1 MSMRFSRACS
11 SISLIGLLFPSLISA
26 QATWRRTYGGFEV
39 ETAQSVAET
48 QGGNF
53 LVTGTTGSFG
63 NGASDIYV
71 LLLNENGDPIWSRT
85 YGTIGVE
92 KGVSGRVL
100 DDGFV
105 FAGSTSL
112 GEHGGYDMLL
122 VRTDQNG
129 EVIWQRNYGTED
141 WDLCNSME
149 VFSDGFLLGGISYG
163 VGGGEGQV
171 YLVRTDLNGDVLWST
186 NLNEG
191 SGSECNAIAVASD
204 NGFAIAGRIGTL
216 SGFDDGYVARYN
228 NDGTMIWD
236 LSVGGDSTDLLT
248 GLILTDVGG
257 IKVNG
262 VTSSESSVT
271 QILTAG
277 IDPTGILEWER
288 ALGNQ
293 ADAGGTGIAK
303 AQGSGYVIT
312 GYNTLNF
319 GTPDMIF
326 TELDDQGYFLT
337 GNNFGNGRPA
347 WGNALLASS
356 DGGYLIAGWSEEYGP
371 GNRSCYVVKTDGLG
385 QTASLNVQTYF
396 DPVRVPSIAPV
407 PNTVLSPCP
416 ALAGGS
422 ITLDG
427 NSRFTTYRLLNSQ
440 GQLVASGNLQGNSF
454 NVPVGL
460 SGAFVLE
467 VLNDPGDHFRFRTVI
482 VEQ

>member
-1 MSMRFSRACS
+1 MSMRLRRAFGP
-11 SISLIGLLFPSLISA
+11 ILLTGILFPSLISA

-39 ETAQSVAET
+39 ETAQSAAET
-48 QGGNF
+48 ADGSF
-53 LVTGTTGSFG
+53 LVTGTSGSFG

-85 YGTIGVE
+85 YGTVGVE

-129 EVIWQRNYGTED
+129 EIIWQRNYGTQD

-149 VFSDGFLLGGISYG
+149 VLSDGFLLGGISYG

-228 NDGTMIWD
+228 SDGTMIWD
-236 LSVGGDSTDLLT
+236 LSIGGDSTDLLT
-248 GLILTDVGG
+248 GLILTDMGS

-277 IDPTGILEWER
+277 IDPSGVLEWVR

-293 ADAGGTGIAK
+293 ADAGGTGIAQ
-303 AQGSGYVIT
+303 AHGSGYVIT

-319 GTPDMIF
+319 GSPDMIF
-326 TELDDQGYFLT
+326 TLLDDQGYFLS

-356 DGGYLIAGWSEEYGP
+356 DGGYLIAGWSEDYGP
-371 GNRSCYVVKTDGLG
+371 GNRSCYVVKTDGSG
-385 QTASLNVQTYF
+385 QTASLTVETYF
-396 DPVRVPSIAPV
+396 DPVRVPEIAPI
-407 PNTVLSPCP
+407 PPAVLSPCP
-416 ALAGGS
+416 ALAGSS
-422 ITLDG
+422 IALGD
-427 NSRFTTYRLLNSQ
+427 NSRFTSYRLLNAQ
-440 GQLVASGNLQGNSF
+440 GQLVASGNLHGNSF
-454 NVPVGL
+454 NVPLDL
-460 SGAFVLE
+460 SGAYVLE
-467 VLNDPGDHFRFRTVI
+467 LLDDVGDRFRFRTVI
-482 VEQ
+482 VGQ